1 MSQST
6 SSDAAAQAVPGNG
19 TSLGR
24 FAARVAGPLGGW
36 WRASVIPSIEHRAV
50 IAKVD
55 DEASLTPRYAFM
67 ILMSAG
73 IAVLGLLLSSP
84 AVVIG
89 AMLISPLMG
98 PIIGL
103 GFGMALVDGNE
114 IRRTAMTLAGGVLL
128 AILFSA
134 LVVFFSPIKDITPE
148 IAARTRPNL
157 FDLLV
162 ALFSALAGAYAMIR
176 GREGT
181 IVGVAI
187 ATALMPPLAT
197 VGFGLATL
205 NGTVFFGSLLLFVTN
220 LMTIAIAAAIMAR
233 LYGFGP
239 KLTSRQS
246 GMQAAVIIAVLL
258 GLAIPLGYSLSQIA
272 WEARAQRQARDVL
285 AEQFPRQAKID
296 QLEIDFSGEPL
307 AVRATVLTPEYRAKA
322 AAQGETLLARAL
334 GRPVKLSLDQFR
346 VGTAAGDAEAAQIA
360 SASAREQTRKERA
373 TAALVG
379 RELAIL
385 AGVAPEAV
393 LIDRDKRLAQVRAAS
408 LPGATLATY
417 RALEQRLAAAEPQWK
432 MQLVPPPLPL
442 PVIGM
447 DGDELTDDGADNLAL
462 AIWAARRTGIPVI
475 VSGRA
480 SVSQIVL
487 TRFKEAGID
496 IESNESSN
504 VGDDIRLTWALQT
517 EVR

>member
-1 MSQST
+1 MTDQPAQT
-6 SSDAAAQAVPGNG
+6 GAAQKFRGRAN
-19 TSLGR
+19 SLGG
-24 FAARVAGPLGGW
+24 FAARVAGPLGTW
-36 WRASVIPSIEHRAV
+36 WRGSVIPSIEHRAV

-55 DEASLTPRYAFM
+55 DESGLTPRYAFM

-103 GFGMALVDGNE
+103 GFGLAMVDGNE
-114 IRRTAMTLAGGVLL
+114 IRRTAISLGAGVLL
-128 AILFSA
+128 AVFFTA

-205 NGTVFFGSLLLFVTN
+205 NSTVFFGALMLFVTN
-220 LMTIAIAAAIMAR
+220 LMTIAIAAAVMAR

-246 GMQAAVIIAVLL
+246 GVQAAIITTVFLA
-258 GLAIPLGYSLSQIA
+258 LAIPLGYSLSQIA
-272 WEARAQRQARDVL
+272 WEARAQRQTRDML
-285 AEQFPRQAKID
+285 ADQFPPQAKID
-296 QLEIDFSGEPL
+296 QLEIDFSSDPL
-307 AVRATVLTPEYRAKA
+307 TIRATILTPQIRAKA
-322 AAQGETLLARAL
+322 AERGEALLATTL

-346 VGTAAGDAEAAQIA
+346 VGTAAGDAEAAQLA
-360 SASAREQTRKERA
+360 SASAREQASKERA
-373 TAALVG
+373 TIALVG

-385 AGVAPEAV
+385 AGVSPDAV
-393 LIDRDKRLAQVRAAS
+393 LVDREKRLAQVRAS
-408 LPGATLATY
+408 PLPGATLATY
-417 RALEQRLAAAEPQWK
+417 RALEQRLSQAEPQWQ
-432 MQLVPPPLPL
+432 MQLIPPPLALPL
-442 PVIGM
+442 ISF
-447 DGDELTDDGADNLAL
+447 DDDEPDAVGVQNLAL
-462 AIWAARRTGIPVI
+462 VTWAARRTGLSLTVQ
-475 VSGRA
+475 GAGNRA
-480 SVSQIVL
+480 DYVL
-487 TRFKEAGID
+487 TKLREAGIQAETNGSRNSD
-496 IESNESSN
+496 
-504 VGDDIRLTWALQT
+504 GPIRIDWAL
-517 EVR
+517 

>member
-1 MSQST
+1 
-6 SSDAAAQAVPGNG
+6 
-19 TSLGR
+19 
-24 FAARVAGPLGGW
+24 
-36 WRASVIPSIEHRAV
+36 
-50 IAKVD
+50 
-55 DEASLTPRYAFM
+55 
-67 ILMSAG
+67 
-73 IAVLGLLLSSP
+73 
-84 AVVIG
+84 
-89 AMLISPLMG
+89 
-98 PIIGL
+98 
-103 GFGMALVDGNE
+103 
-114 IRRTAMTLAGGVLL
+114 
-128 AILFSA
+128 
-134 LVVFFSPIKDITPE
+134 
-148 IAARTRPNL
+148 
-157 FDLLV
+157 
-162 ALFSALAGAYAMIR
+162 MIR

-205 NGTVFFGSLLLFVTN
+205 NATVFFGSLLLFVTN

-285 AEQFPRQAKID
+285 ADQFPRQAKID

-307 AVRATVLTPEYRAKA
+307 AVRATVLTPEYRGKA
-322 AAQGETLLARAL
+322 AAQGETLLAQAL

-360 SASAREQTRKERA
+360 SASAREQTRKEQA

-385 AGVAPEAV
+385 AGVSPEAV
-393 LIDRDKRLAQVRAAS
+393 LIDRDKRLAQVRAAA

-417 RALEQRLAAAEPQWK
+417 RALEQRLSAAEPQWK

-447 DGDELTDDGADNLAL
+447 TGDEFTDDGTENLAL

-475 VSGRA
+475 VSGPARE
-480 SVSQIVL
+480 SQIVL
-487 TRFKEAGID
+487 TKLAEAGID
-496 IESNESSN
+496 TGSNESSSSSE
-504 VGDDIRLTWALQT
+504 GIRLTWALQT
-517 EVR
+517 GA